1 MSASL
6 KKLEVKPAPHGRCMV
21 SIPFGLV
28 AVFVERQRFEI
39 ESGTGAIILKNCKR
53 ERRLLNTLTTV
64 HDAKKV
70 KEKAEVGMMLKHPE
84 MAHEVNYVIADAGIW
99 SVDRMPEEALLYA

>member
-6 KKLEVKPAPHGRCMV
+6 KKIEVKPAPNGRCMI

-39 ESGTGAIILKNCKR
+39 EPGTGAIILRNCKR

-64 HDAKKV
+64 NDAKKV
-70 KEKAEVGMMLKHPE
+70 KKAEVGMMLKHPE
-84 MAHEVNYVIADAGIW
+84 TAHEVNYVIADTGIW
-99 SVDRMPEEALLYA
+99 AVDRMPEEALLYA